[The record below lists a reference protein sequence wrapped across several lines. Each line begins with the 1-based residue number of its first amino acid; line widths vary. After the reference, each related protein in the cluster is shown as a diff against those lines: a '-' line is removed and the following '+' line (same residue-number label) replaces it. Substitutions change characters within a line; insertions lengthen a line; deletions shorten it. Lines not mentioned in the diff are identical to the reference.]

1 MADDPKPDPKP
12 AKGDDPKPDPDDLG
26 EAGKKAL
33 DKERVAR
40 REAEKQAKDLAD
52 RLAAIEDKDKSEV
65 ERLTAKAADAEKRA
79 SDAEA
84 KVLRFEVAAEK
95 GVKAKWLTGA
105 SREELEAAA
114 DEYLTEHPP
123 AGDGKGGG
131 PPAKPTEELK
141 GGGDP
146 DAAGEPT
153 TEDVRTMVAEIPRG
167 GF

>member
-12 AKGDDPKPDPDDLG
+12 AKGDDPKPDPDELG

-33 DKERVAR
+33 DRERAGR
-40 REAEKQAKDLAD
+40 RDAEKQAKELEE
-52 RLAAIEDKDKSEV
+52 RLKAIEDKDKSEV
-65 ERLTAKAADAEKRA
+65 ERLTAKTAEAEKRA
-79 SDAEA
+79 TDAEA

-114 DEYLTEHPP
+114 DEYLADHPP
-123 AGDGKGGG
+123 ADKPTGG
-131 PPAKPTEELK
+131 PPAKPAENLK
-141 GGGDP
+141 GGGNP
-146 DAAGEPT
+146 DAAGDPST
-153 TEDVRTMVAEIPRG
+153 DDIRKMVDDIPRG